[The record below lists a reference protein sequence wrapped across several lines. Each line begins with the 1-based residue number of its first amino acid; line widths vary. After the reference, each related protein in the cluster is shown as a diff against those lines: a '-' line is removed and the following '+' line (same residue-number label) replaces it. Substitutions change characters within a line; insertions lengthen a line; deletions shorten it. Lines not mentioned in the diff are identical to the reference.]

1 MAITPRTIFSRPA
14 FFTLFSLSAIAL
26 IAAAGIFIGQHKQTD
41 KLTNCPRY
49 SEAELLAL
57 RGPGPKV
64 LPPRPTSCAI
74 FTPENQWSA
83 ARWERHLECMEG
95 QKVRSRVLLG
105 EANKAISQVG
115 LTPQLALRK
124 SNYLKAIAPLEQQ
137 IEFLRSAVNG
147 LGIVEGELVH
157 RLRRALIWRGQPSDL
172 EEVRELEEIL
182 RHLPSAARGA
192 HCERRQTEIWAHMMV
207 AQSLEGTG
215 IEDGSN
221 SIIRSVAHQ
230 SVQRAIRTY
239 LGQDC
244 AAQIHEGKRESLAE
258 LTGVAIAAEAT
269 NGHNG
274 QSSLIRKIAQSY
286 RILNI
291 PEFCRQAVPAGME
304 LRETCEKR
312 VGDEQYLAR

>member
-1 MAITPRTIFSRPA
+1 MAITPRTIFSRPT

-26 IAAAGIFIGQHKQTD
+26 IAAAGIFIGQHKRTD

-105 EANKAISQVG
+105 EANKAISRVG
-115 LTPQLALRK
+115 LTPKLALRK

-137 IEFLRSAVNG
+137 IEFLREAVNG
-147 LGIVEGELVH
+147 LGVVEAELVH
-157 RLRRALIWRGQPSDL
+157 RLRRALIWRGHARDIDEIRDL
-172 EEVRELEEIL
+172 EELL
-182 RHLPSAARGA
+182 RRLPAPQAQ
-192 HCERRQTEIWAHMMV
+192 CERRQTEIWAHMML
-207 AQSLEGTG
+207 AQSLESAGV
-215 IEDGSN
+215 EDGSN
-221 SIIRSVAHQ
+221 SIIRSVAAQ
-230 SVQRAIRTY
+230 SVQRAVRDYIG
-239 LGQDC
+239 LDC
-244 AAQIHEGKRESLAE
+244 LSQIHQGKRESLAE

-269 NGHNG
+269 NGHSG
-274 QSSLIRKIAQSY
+274 ESSIIREISKSY

-291 PEFCRQAVPAGME
+291 PEFCRQAVPAGMD
-304 LRETCEKR
+304 LRPTCEKR